1 MMLSN
6 QKTPMLAKAVVALAL
21 LAQAARAKDFRVQF
35 NVETTSGPGSF
46 IVRVHEDWAP
56 IGAARFKEAVE
67 AGFYDDT
74 RTLRAPT
81 LFFGGSVVSGP
92 ATGRLF
98 PRHPFVYGTIRVI
111 RRSGHICIMAF
122 QNDQ

>member
-1 MMLSN
+1 MLHWSYWIKFSAPVL
-6 QKTPMLAKAVVALAL
+6 QGAVSRESREHTPMLAKAVVALAL

-81 LFFGGSVVSGP
+81 LFL
-92 ATGRLF
+92 GRLSCEWACD
-98 PRHPFVYGTIRVI
+98 GQ
-111 RRSGHICIMAF
+111 AF
-122 QNDQ
+122 SA